1 MEGSGFGFQS
11 FFTRDLNTFSRDGK
25 DPFGRERL
33 RQGQEDDPSDRQALH
48 RSSPLFLRHRSEAG
62 RTGRSRGEVAG
73 FGGGSPRGLLSDPLS
88 SLSCPARHG
97 GCGLHHCHFQQGDIG
112 EQLALPLPVSPSE
125 IWDGDTN
132 LRGYR
137 ENSLKPCTWGAGAGL
152 SWLSV

>member
-25 DPFGRERL
+25 DLFRRERL

-48 RSSPLFLRHRSEAG
+48 RSSPLFLCHWSEGG

-97 GCGLHHCHFQQGDIG
+97 GCGLHHCHFSRGISVSN
-112 EQLALPLPVSPSE
+112 LPSLCLFPHLKYGTVTPTSE
-125 IWDGDTN
+125 ATV
-132 LRGYR
+132 R
-137 ENSLKPCTWGAGAGL
+137 TH
-152 SWLSV
+152 